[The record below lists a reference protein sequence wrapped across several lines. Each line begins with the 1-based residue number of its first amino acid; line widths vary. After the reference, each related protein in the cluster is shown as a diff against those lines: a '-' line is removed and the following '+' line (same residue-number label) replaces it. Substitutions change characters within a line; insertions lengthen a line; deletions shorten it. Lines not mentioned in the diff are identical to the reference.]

1 LSDRERFPEE
11 LEDLPAEPVRP
22 EDEASAARSC
32 LIILLLVVILLAIL
46 VAYLIAT
53 AVT

>member
-1 LSDRERFPEE
+1 LSDRERFPED
-11 LEDLPAEPVRP
+11 LEDLPAEPTRP

-32 LIILLLVVILLAIL
+32 LIILLLIVILLVVFAGYL
-46 VAYLIAT
+46 VAT